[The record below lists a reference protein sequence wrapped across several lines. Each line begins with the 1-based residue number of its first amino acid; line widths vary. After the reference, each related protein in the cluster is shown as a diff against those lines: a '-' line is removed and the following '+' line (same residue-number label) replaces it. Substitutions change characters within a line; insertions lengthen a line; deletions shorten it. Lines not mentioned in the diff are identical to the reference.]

1 MVAQQW
7 LNNRTVYLD
16 FAACSLHS
24 SNQPANCNN
33 FRLLVVIYL
42 QWGRLRKEIVYNNI
56 NHNPIV
62 LVILTIGL
70 VVCVFLKHQ

>member
-24 SNQPANCNN
+24 SNQPANHSQ
-33 FRLLVVIYL
+33 LSELVVGGG
-42 QWGRLRKEIVYNNI
+42 GRQRKK
-56 NHNPIV
+56 
-62 LVILTIGL
+62 IGQHSP
-70 VVCVFLKHQ
+70 VSGGT